1 MNSVSFPGFNLKFE
15 FSKIAFSI
23 FGISIYKYAVCIV
36 LGIVIALILCK
47 FSKEKFN
54 NTFEDVLDIF
64 LFAIFAGIIGARL
77 YFVIFNLKYFLSNPS
92 QILNFRNGGL
102 AIYGGLIVG
111 ILTAII
117 ICRKKKIDVLNFLDY
132 VIPFVALAQAIG
144 RWGNFFN
151 IEAYGSQ
158 TVSIFR
164 MGIET
169 ANGYLEVHP
178 VFLYESISNFLIF
191 IFLRILQ
198 KNRKF
203 NGEILLVYC
212 MLYSFVRSFLE
223 GLRIDSLMFFSFR
236 ISQILSIFIFIISL
250 IIFYKKIKDTKKILK
265 KNVE

>member
-1 MNSVSFPGFNLKFE
+1 
-15 FSKIAFSI
+15 
-23 FGISIYKYAVCIV
+23 
-36 LGIVIALILCK
+36 
-47 FSKEKFN
+47 
-54 NTFEDVLDIF
+54 
-64 LFAIFAGIIGARL
+64 
-77 YFVIFNLKYFLSNPS
+77 LKYFLSNPS